1 MSKGKEQIQP
11 LVKSDCG
18 LSILCPRHRDMVPWQ
33 MVLNAFKPQRYQ
45 KLFNKRTDD
54 SHKQKSSNKTTIL
67 HFCMFGPVGYDQE
80 FFWLL
85 STKRFRHRRKQVLK
99 GSRETTHLSLCKS
112 PNPQFT
118 HSASFE

>member
-1 MSKGKEQIQP
+1 MSKGKEQIQV
-11 LVKSDCG
+11 LVKCNCG
-18 LSILCPRHRDMVPWQ
+18 LSFLCPHHGDILPWQ

-80 FFWLL
+80 F
-85 STKRFRHRRKQVLK
+85 SGCYQQRDSDIEESRFSRGAGKQL
-99 GSRETTHLSLCKS
+99 T
-112 PNPQFT
+112 
-118 HSASFE
+118 